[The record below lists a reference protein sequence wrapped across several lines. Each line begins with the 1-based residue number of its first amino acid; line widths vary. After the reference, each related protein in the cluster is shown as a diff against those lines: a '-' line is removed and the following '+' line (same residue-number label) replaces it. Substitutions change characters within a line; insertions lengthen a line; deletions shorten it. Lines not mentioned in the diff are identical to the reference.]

1 MKVVQLGLVWSHPRV
16 YLYRVRPTDPG
27 ERILEMTKLVLA
39 TVCVLIIAMTTSSLA
54 QRPEGIRLVGKVG
67 MVNTILNSDEI
78 KDGDGGFGFSLGG
91 GIIIPFARS
100 PFTLQGEV
108 NYVDKRSWVRVQEG
122 DSPGSTLA
130 QFELQFEYFDI
141 PVMLNW
147 NFTQEPELLI
157 YLQGGAMASILAS
170 AQVEDQSSGEI
181 VKEKIDDEM
190 KDAVFGALV
199 GAGLQAG
206 RIVVEIRYNIGV
218 TGVGEIQDT
227 GKPRIDTLNFLF
239 GFVF

>member
-1 MKVVQLGLVWSHPRV
+1 MSKYVIAIITL
-16 YLYRVRPTDPG
+16 
-27 ERILEMTKLVLA
+27 
-39 TVCVLIIAMTTSSLA
+39 LIITMATTCFA

-91 GIIIPFARS
+91 GLIIPLPGKR
-100 PFTLQGEV
+100 FTLQGEV

-122 DSPGSTLA
+122 DSPGNTLA
-130 QFELQFEYFDI
+130 QYELQFEYVDI

-147 NFTQEPELLI
+147 NFTREPELAI

-170 AQVEDQSSGEI
+170 AQVEDQRDGTI
-181 VKEKIDDEM
+181 VKEEIKDEM
-190 KDAVFGALV
+190 NDAVFGMLL

-206 RIVVEIRYNIGV
+206 RIVVEVRYNFGV
-218 TGVGEIQDT
+218 TGIGEAREAGD
-227 GKPRIDTLNFLF
+227 PRIDTMNFLF